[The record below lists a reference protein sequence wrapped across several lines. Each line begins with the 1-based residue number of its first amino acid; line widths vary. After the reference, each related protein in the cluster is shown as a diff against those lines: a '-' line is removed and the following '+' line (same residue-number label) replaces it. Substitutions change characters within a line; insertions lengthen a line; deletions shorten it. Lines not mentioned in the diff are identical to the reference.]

1 VYLVN
6 QRTLPAT
13 LFCAFCF
20 CIPHIQLGKRQKKTA
35 RRRKLMMETILYVE
49 DDLSLIDG
57 LEYTL
62 ETNGYSVDNAR
73 TVKQALALFNSKS

>member
-1 VYLVN
+1 
-6 QRTLPAT
+6 
-13 LFCAFCF
+13 
-20 CIPHIQLGKRQKKTA
+20 
-35 RRRKLMMETILYVE
+35 MMETILYVE

-73 TVKQALALFNSKS
+73 TVKQALALFNSKSYQELLCKGWSHHLIHMTAVHLWQNGTLQL

>member
-1 VYLVN
+1 M
-6 QRTLPAT
+6 
-13 LFCAFCF
+13 
-20 CIPHIQLGKRQKKTA
+20 IK
-35 RRRKLMMETILYVE
+35 METILYVE

>member
-1 VYLVN
+1 
-6 QRTLPAT
+6 
-13 LFCAFCF
+13 
-20 CIPHIQLGKRQKKTA
+20 
-35 RRRKLMMETILYVE
+35 MMETILYVE

-73 TVKQALALFNSKS
+73 TVRRALAMPEGSGFLPLPSAFPLHQGSTRCPDASMAII

>member
-1 VYLVN
+1 
-6 QRTLPAT
+6 
-13 LFCAFCF
+13 
-20 CIPHIQLGKRQKKTA
+20 
-35 RRRKLMMETILYVE
+35 MMETILYVE

-73 TVKQALALFNSKS
+73 TVKQALALFNSKSYKCRRAAVFCRSLRHFLYIRAAHAVRMLLWLLFNFSKF